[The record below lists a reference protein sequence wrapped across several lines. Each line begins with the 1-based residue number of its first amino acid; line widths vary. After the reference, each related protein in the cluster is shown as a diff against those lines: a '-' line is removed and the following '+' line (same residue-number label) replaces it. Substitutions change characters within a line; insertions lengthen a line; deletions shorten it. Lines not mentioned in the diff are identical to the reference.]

1 MVELGNCFMSLSE
14 NVIMGNS
21 GGIFLCAMKSTT
33 FPYICTLHFSICKIT
48 LGPIK
53 MDNEVPTVTITLLTV
68 VSSMQ
73 ISNVGQMFRCKL

>member
-1 MVELGNCFMSLSE
+1 MCYEIN
-14 NVIMGNS
+14 NI
-21 GGIFLCAMKSTT
+21 
-33 FPYICTLHFSICKIT
+33 PLHLHLAFNICKIT

-53 MDNEVPTVTITLLTV
+53 MDNEVPTVTITLFTV